1 MKYTK
6 ITSHTMR
13 SFVQMYNGYQMFRD
27 EVISTTSIPK
37 QVIVK
42 FYNL

>member
-27 EVISTTSIPK
+27 EVISTIPK

-42 FYNL
+42 YYNL